1 MCSVEN
7 LNNMMRE
14 NLPDDLENSLEL
26 TIDEHDIPHTFR
38 PSVFSDQTQNYLNV
52 ENFDRTH

>member
-1 MCSVEN
+1 
-7 LNNMMRE
+7 MRE